1 MPDEELEVQ
10 SSPEP
15 EADYTALDALKELHP
30 EETEETEEQ
39 PETEPE
45 PDDEEEP
52 ADEASQEEEF
62 DVPALRE
69 DVLETLQEHNPEAIK
84 SWENSWKGLEKRERR
99 LEKEQKEWEG
109 FTAEY
114 QTLFTDPDVAAQK
127 IAGLIQN
134 LSQYHGKNISQ
145 LMGVQPATTQEA
157 VSELEFVTDAERLAY
172 EKATEAEKRAMD
184 LEARLS
190 RFEKEQEN
198 ARARAEQEA
207 FVDSVAAKVAKQAE
221 KSYSGFKVTREMV
234 AEALRSFPQLKD
246 APLEAVAARFAKEL
260 YAHAA
265 KSSRELSAKRGPD
278 MLPKVQGRGA
288 AVKSAED
295 YTAADALAE
304 LLERK

>member
-1 MPDEELEVQ
+1 MPDEELEAQV
-10 SSPEP
+10 SPEP

-30 EETEETEEQ
+30 EETEEPEEQ

-52 ADEASQEEEF
+52 ADEDSQEEEF

-114 QTLFTDPDVAAQK
+114 QSLFTDPDVAAQK

-157 VSELEFVTDAERLAY
+157 DLDVEFVTDGERLSY
-172 EKATEAEKRAMD
+172 EKANAVEKRQME
-184 LEARLS
+184 LEARIA

-207 FVDSVAAKVAKQAE
+207 FVDSVAPKVAKQAE

-246 APLEAVAARFAKEL
+246 APLEAVAARYAKEL

-288 AVKSAED
+288 AVKSAEE
-295 YTAADALAE
+295 YSAKDALAE
-304 LLERK
+304 LLERS

>member
-1 MPDEELEVQ
+1 MPDEELEVI

-30 EETEETEEQ
+30 EETEEPEEQ
-39 PETEPE
+39 HETEPE
-45 PDDEEEP
+45 PDDEEQP
-52 ADEASQEEEF
+52 ADEGSQEEEF

-109 FTAEY
+109 FTSEY
-114 QTLFTDPDVAAQK
+114 QSLFTDPDVAAQK

-157 VSELEFVTDAERLAY
+157 DSELEFVTDAERFAY
-172 EKATEAEKRAMD
+172 EKATSAERRAMD

-190 RFEKEQEN
+190 RFEKEQES

-207 FVDSVAAKVAKQAE
+207 FVDSVAPKVAKQAE

-246 APLEAVAARFAKEL
+246 APLEAVAARYAKEL
-260 YAHAA
+260 FAHAA

-288 AVKSAED
+288 AVKSAEE
-295 YTAADALAE
+295 YSGLDALRE
-304 LLERK
+304 LQERR